1 MDDAMESDNE
11 LQRTVYHGL
20 LPHADID
27 PLLRENGDFVIRKT
41 DKDGQIILA
50 LSVRWNSQLLHFV
63 VNQDESGYYYFETH
77 KEKTICDLINWHKT
91 TKNPV
96 SVKSNAKLISGI
108 TRQSWLLD
116 HDEVQLQRKLG
127 EGAFGEVYLSQY
139 VRSNKVIDVAV
150 KTIREEASRLARL
163 KFMKEARIMRKF
175 SHPNVVKIMGIMV
188 YENPLMIV
196 MELCPEGSMLSYL
209 RRNIPVNSDLKLRF
223 ATEASA
229 GLAYLESKHCIHRDI
244 AARNCLLSE
253 QLEVKIS
260 DFGMSDERR
269 IIYDE
274 KLEKVPMKW
283 LAPETMQQRIFSP
296 KTDVWSFGV
305 LVWEV
310 YADGKEPYP
319 GLSNI
324 QARAKIVVQ
333 NYRMEMPK
341 TAPSAVSKLVYRC
354 WKTDPSERPSF
365 AEIHRKLK
373 ALKRK

>member
-1 MDDAMESDNE
+1 MDDSIELNNE
-11 LQRTVYHGL
+11 LQRTFYHGF

-27 PLLRENGDFVIRKT
+27 PLLKEEGDFVIRKT
-41 DKDGQIILA
+41 DKD
-50 LSVRWNSQLLHFV
+50 VRWNKQILHFV
-63 VNQDESGYYYFETH
+63 VNQDEMGYYYFETH
-77 KEKTICDLINWHKT
+77 KEKTMHDLINWHKT
-91 TKNPV
+91 TGTPI
-96 SVKSNAKLISGI
+96 SAGSHAKLVNGVG
-108 TRQSWLLD
+108 RQPWLLE
-116 HDEVQLQRKLG
+116 HDEIQLQRKLG
-127 EGAFGEVYLSQY
+127 EGAFGEVYLAQY
-139 VRSNKVIDVAV
+139 VQMNKITDVAV
-150 KTIREEASRLARL
+150 KTMREEASRQARL

-209 RRNIPVNSDLKLRF
+209 RKNVPVNSDLKLRF
-223 ATEASA
+223 VTEASA

-269 IIYDE
+269 IIHDE
-274 KLEKVPMKW
+274 NKCQVPMKW
-283 LAPETMQQRIFSP
+283 LAPETMQQRIFSS

-324 QARAKIVVQ
+324 QTRAKIVVQ

-341 TAPSAVSKLVYRC
+341 TAPLAISKLVYRC
-354 WKTDPSERPSF
+354 WKTEPSERPSF
-365 AEIHRKLK
+365 AEIYSKLK
-373 ALKRK
+373 VLNRK

>member
-1 MDDAMESDNE
+1 MDGSVGLDNE
-11 LQRTVYHGL
+11 LNQTFYHGL
-20 LPHADID
+20 LPHADTD
-27 PLLRENGDFVIRKT
+27 PLLREEGDFIIRKT
-41 DKDGQIILA
+41 DRDGQIILA
-50 LSVRWNSQLLHFV
+50 LSVKWNKQVLHFV
-63 VNQDESGYYYFETH
+63 VNQDEAGYYYIESH
-77 KEKTICDLINWHKT
+77 KEKTLYNLIKWHRT
-91 TKNPV
+91 TGTPV
-96 SVKSNAKLISGI
+96 SAGSHAKLINGI
-108 TRQSWLLD
+108 NRQPWLLD
-116 HDEVQLQRKLG
+116 HDEIQLQRKLG
-127 EGAFGEVYLSQY
+127 EGAFGEVYLAQY
-139 VRSNKVIDVAV
+139 VQMNKVLSVAV
-150 KTIREEASRLARL
+150 KTMREEASRQARL

-175 SHPNVVKIMGIMV
+175 SHPNVVKIMGIVV

-196 MELCPEGSMLSYL
+196 MELCPRGSVLSYL
-209 RRNIPVNSDLKLRF
+209 RKNAFVNLDLKLRF

-229 GLAYLESKHCIHRDI
+229 GLSYLEYKHCIHRDI

-253 QLEVKIS
+253 KLEVKIS

-269 IIYDE
+269 FIHDE

-324 QARAKIVVQ
+324 QTRAKIVVQ

-341 TAPSAVSKLVYRC
+341 TTPSLVTKLVYQC
-354 WKTDPSERPSF
+354 WKTEPNERPSF
-365 AEIHRKLK
+365 AEIYDRLK
-373 ALKRK
+373 ELKKK